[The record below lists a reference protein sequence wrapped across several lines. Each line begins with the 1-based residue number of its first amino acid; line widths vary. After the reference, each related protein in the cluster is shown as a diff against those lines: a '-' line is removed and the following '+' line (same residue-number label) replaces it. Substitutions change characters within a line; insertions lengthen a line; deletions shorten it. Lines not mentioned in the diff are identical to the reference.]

1 MPDPPSL
8 YCRKPIEFSLLPTPT
23 TVAGVEFSQLFV
35 CCFSDDIWEMDAA
48 RSPNLTHTCST
59 MSPENSFVLGSKGQ
73 RSRSQRLCRSSDRTQ
88 YRRFCVRKSHKIL
101 APHKQCCDIGFSLC
115 CFTASACR
123 WTMGFSRRGFLH
135 SCECRILL
143 ILSAR
148 RNYVGRVQ

>member
-1 MPDPPSL
+1 LRRSS
-8 YCRKPIEFSLLPTPT
+8 YGQK
-23 TVAGVEFSQLFV
+23 
-35 CCFSDDIWEMDAA
+35 CFSDFDNYHYSRRATAICTAVCL
-48 RSPNLTHTCST
+48 SVFQTISQKPTQLGSSNLTHKCST
-59 MSPENSFVLGSKGQ
+59 MSPRNSFILGSKGQ

-101 APHKQCCDIGFSLC
+101 APHKQCCDTGFSLC

>member
-88 YRRFCVRKSHKIL
+88 YCRCCCVHKPRWVFPAVMPRRTSNVS
-101 APHKQCCDIGFSLC
+101 DTGFSLLH
-115 CFTASACR
+115 FPASACR
-123 WTMGFSRRGFLH
+123 WGLPDVGFCAL
-135 SCECRILL
+135 
-143 ILSAR
+143 LSA
-148 RNYVGRVQ
+148 GFC